1 MAIRHMIRHMIRYNI
16 ERYDVIQRH
25 TGSEF
30 AELRNFPS
38 LQLFSNIVAIGRA
51 NFNLQI

>member
-1 MAIRHMIRHMIRYNI
+1 MIRYI
-16 ERYDVIQRH
+16 ERYDVNQQH

-30 AELRNFPS
+30 AEVRNFTC
-38 LQLFSNIVAIGRA
+38 LQLFSNIVAIDHA